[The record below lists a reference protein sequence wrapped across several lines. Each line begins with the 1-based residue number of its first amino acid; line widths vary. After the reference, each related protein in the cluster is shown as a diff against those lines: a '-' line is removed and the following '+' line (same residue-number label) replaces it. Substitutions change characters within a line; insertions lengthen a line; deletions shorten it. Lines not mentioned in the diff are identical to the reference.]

1 MPNYLA
7 QSAIFLPKHPHLF
20 QNLKYEFKKVGRY
33 NSFKEY
39 PISKI
44 TVFIVGFVVV
54 VLLPILLLIEG
65 LVALTNADKKSSGIF
80 VKLAEKARIS
90 IQKTFFKPPP
100 DDWDKDFV
108 IIKEDIYAA
117 YEVIKLSSK
126 PVIIYG
132 YEALTEEEEIA
143 LVTLKDKGWVNEYIQ
158 LETFPDLFVYMT
170 KANLKVGC
178 CCLVVLTNQQFGLSQ
193 RLGFQSRNWFNT
205 NLSHWAPDENDERGV
220 VSKYTLFEDNAA
232 FNPYIQGTSIPGFS
246 LNTIL
251 LISSENR
258 PFFNQYVLENYAVL
272 QEQATKKGFHFLHFP
287 SFIAL
292 GTNDLSLKYLRYEC
306 PEWNALSDSELQWVV
321 SVLASKSER
330 ELYEILVSTGDLPEI
345 QGTATFRYVDYH
357 QKQATYTTLKIPDED
372 DKKILDAFFVE
383 YILQLRHIPNEYF
396 YSLNN
401 NVKDEEE
408 QREEQELEL
417 KLREIFTSKNL
428 SVSLSL
434 LMKVLSEVKTE
445 DQDLNAKVNYLL
457 QNSSIITGKN
467 VVSSVLIDRNYRIF
481 FPEYGDIELKMPTL
495 SKVVYVLFLNH
506 PEGIILKDIYLHKT
520 ELRNIYRRISS
531 RSDEIEMEKSIED
544 LIDPL
549 SGSLNQKISRIQH
562 KLKLL
567 MTFSLEGNYSIRGAK
582 ANVYRIYLDRSL
594 LKFSDENYIGTIKKG

>member
-1 MPNYLA
+1 MPYFLA

-20 QNLKYEFKKVGRY
+20 QNLKYEYKKVGRH
-33 NSFKEY
+33 NSFNQY
-39 PISKI
+39 PLSNI
-44 TVFIVGFVVV
+44 TVFVVGFVVV

-65 LVALTNADKKSSGIF
+65 FVYLTNADKSKSAIF
-80 VKLAEKARIS
+80 VKMAEKARIS
-90 IQKTFFKPPP
+90 FQKTFFKPPP

-117 YEVIKLSSK
+117 YEVIKLCSK

-132 YEALTEEEEIA
+132 YEALTEEEEVA
-143 LVTLKDKGWVNEYIQ
+143 LVTLKEKGWVHEYIQ

-178 CCLVVLTNQQFGLSQ
+178 CCLVVLTNQQFELSQ
-193 RLGFQSRNWFNT
+193 HHGFQSKNWFNT
-205 NLSHWAPDENDERGV
+205 NLSHWAPEENSDRGIR
-220 VSKYTLFEDNAA
+220 SKYTLFEDNST

-292 GTNDLSLKYLRYEC
+292 GTNDLSLKYLRYHC
-306 PEWNALSDSELQWVV
+306 PEWNTLSDSELQGVV
-321 SVLASKSER
+321 SVLVTKSER

-345 QGTATFRYVDYH
+345 QGTATFRYVDYFR
-357 QKQATYTTLKIPDED
+357 KEATYTSLKIPDED

-383 YILQLRHIPNEYF
+383 YILQLRPIPNEYF
-396 YSLNN
+396 YSLDNSA
-401 NVKDEEE
+401 KDEEE
-408 QREEQELEL
+408 QREEEELEL

-428 SVSLSL
+428 SISLSL

-457 QNSSIITGKN
+457 QNSSVITGKN

-481 FPEYGDIELKMPTL
+481 FPEYGNIELKMPTL
-495 SKVVYVLFLNH
+495 SKVVYILFLKH
-506 PEGIILKDIYLHKT
+506 PEGIILKDIYKHKT
-520 ELRNIYRRISS
+520 ELRNIYMRISS
-531 RSDEIEMEKSIED
+531 RSDVMEMEKSIKD

-567 MTFSLEGNYSIRGAK
+567 MTFSLVDNYSIRGAK
-582 ANVYRIYLDRSL
+582 GLVYRIFLDRNL
-594 LKFSDENYIGTIKKG
+594 LKFSDENYIGTIKKE

>member
-20 QNLKYEFKKVGRY
+20 QNLKYEYKKVGRY
-33 NSFKEY
+33 NSFNQY
-39 PISKI
+39 PLSNI
-44 TVFIVGFVVV
+44 TVFVVGFVVV

-65 LVALTNADKKSSGIF
+65 LVALTNADKKSSDIF
-80 VKLAEKARIS
+80 AKLAEKARIS

-117 YEVIKLSSK
+117 YEVIKLCSK

-132 YEALTEEEEIA
+132 YEALTEEEEVA
-143 LVTLKDKGWVNEYIQ
+143 LVTLKEKGWVHEYIQ

-178 CCLVVLTNQQFGLSQ
+178 CCLVVLTNQQFELSQ
-193 RLGFQSRNWFNT
+193 HHGFQSKNWFNT
-205 NLSHWAPDENDERGV
+205 NLSHWAPEENSNRGIR
-220 VSKYTLFEDNAA
+220 SKYTLFEDNST

-292 GTNDLSLKYLRYEC
+292 GTNDLSLKYLRYHC
-306 PEWNALSDSELQWVV
+306 PEWNTLSDSELQGVV
-321 SVLASKSER
+321 SVLVTKSER

-345 QGTATFRYVDYH
+345 QGTATFRYVDYFR
-357 QKQATYTTLKIPDED
+357 KEATYTSLKIPDED

-383 YILQLRHIPNEYF
+383 YILQLRPIPNEYF
-396 YSLNN
+396 YSLDNSA
-401 NVKDEEE
+401 KDEEE
-408 QREEQELEL
+408 QREEEELEL

-428 SVSLSL
+428 SISLSL

-457 QNSSIITGKN
+457 QNSSVITGKN

-481 FPEYGDIELKMPTL
+481 FPEYGNIELKMPTL

-531 RSDEIEMEKSIED
+531 RSDEMEMEKSIED

>member
-20 QNLKYEFKKVGRY
+20 QNLKYEYKKVGRY
-33 NSFKEY
+33 NSFNEY
-39 PISKI
+39 PLSNI
-44 TVFIVGFVVV
+44 TVFVVGFVVV

-65 LVALTNADKKSSGIF
+65 FVYLTNPDKSKSAIF
-80 VKLAEKARIS
+80 AKMAQKARMS
-90 IQKTFFKPPP
+90 FQKTFFKPPP
-100 DDWDKDFV
+100 DDWDKDFI

-117 YEVIKLSSK
+117 YEIIKLCSK

-132 YEALTEEEEIA
+132 YEALTEEEQIA
-143 LVTLKDKGWVNEYIQ
+143 LVTLKEKGWVHEYIQ

-178 CCLVVLTNQQFGLSQ
+178 CCLVVLTNQQFELSQ
-193 RLGFQSRNWFNT
+193 HHGFQSKNWFNT
-205 NLSHWAPDENDERGV
+205 NVSHWAPEENSDRGIL
-220 VSKYTLFEDNAA
+220 SKYTLFEDNAA
-232 FNPYIQGTSIPGFS
+232 FNPYIQGTSIPGFDF
-246 LNTIL
+246 NTIL

-258 PFFNQYVLENYAVL
+258 PFFNQYVLENYDVL
-272 QEQATKKGFHFLHFP
+272 QEQATKRGFHFLHFP
-287 SFIAL
+287 TFISL
-292 GTNDLSLKYLRYEC
+292 GTKELSLDYLRYHC
-306 PEWNALSDSELQWVV
+306 PEWNALSDSELQGVV
-321 SVLASKSER
+321 SILSSKSER
-330 ELYEILVSTGDLPEI
+330 ELYELLVNIGNLPEFK
-345 QGTATFRYVDYH
+345 GTATLRYVNYFR
-357 QKQATYTTLKIPDED
+357 KEATYTSLKIPDED
-372 DKKILDAFFVE
+372 DKKILDAFFVK
-383 YILQLRHIPNEYF
+383 YILQLRPIPNEHF
-396 YSLNN
+396 YSLDNRI
-401 NVKDEEE
+401 KDEEE
-408 QREEQELEL
+408 QREERELEL

-457 QNSSIITGKN
+457 QNSSVITGKY

-495 SKVVYVLFLNH
+495 SKVVYILFLKH
-506 PEGIILKDIYLHKT
+506 PEGIVLKDIYKHKT
-520 ELRNIYRRISS
+520 ELRNIYMRISS
-531 RSDEIEMEKSIED
+531 RSDVMEMEKSIKD

-567 MTFSLEGNYSIRGAK
+567 MTFSLVDNYSIRGAK
-582 ANVYRIYLDRSL
+582 GLVYRIFLDRNL
-594 LKFSDENYIGTIKKG
+594 LKFSDENYIGTIKKE